1 MIIDD
6 EFRKAIL
13 NSLLIREILVIVI
26 KEHPEILTKA
36 TIQVVDQNPE
46 LFKEALEKVKK
57 DAQVHKE
64 DNATHGV

>member
-26 KEHPEILTKA
+26 NEHPDILTKA

-46 LFKEALEKVKK
+46 LFKEALEEVKRK
-57 DAQVHKE
+57 HATLHQE
-64 DNATHGV
+64 DN